1 MNEDIGAITDI
12 NLLCHN
18 IYLRHKAKI
27 DNIKS
32 KEQRLVIN
40 QYFTV
45 LNELSSQA
53 CDSLKSNRLSV
64 VEVLTRVIIEQS
76 ANQNYIAIDN
86 GKNAQSLLRDSKKML
101 IKNGEN

>member
-12 NLLCHN
+12 HLLCHS

-27 DNIKS
+27 DDIKS
-32 KEQRLVIN
+32 KEQRLVIH

-64 VEVLTRVIIEQS
+64 VEVSNKSDYRAVRKPEL
-76 ANQNYIAIDN
+76 YCY
-86 GKNAQSLLRDSKKML
+86 
-101 IKNGEN
+101 